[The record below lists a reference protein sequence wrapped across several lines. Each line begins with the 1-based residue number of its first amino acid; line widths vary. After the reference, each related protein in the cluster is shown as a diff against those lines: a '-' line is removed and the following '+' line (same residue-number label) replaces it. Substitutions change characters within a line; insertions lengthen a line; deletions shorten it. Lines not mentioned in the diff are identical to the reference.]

1 MKIFFLNKKT
11 SKLGSNRIFI
21 NNLSNLLNALG
32 IETKVS
38 SVFSTGYN
46 IYIASKYSKLTDLI
60 EIKRKQPNSI
70 VGLIHPSDSNTM
82 GKKKINLSNFLICGS
97 GTERDYYLKYKKK

>member
-1 MKIFFLNKKT
+1 MKIFFLNKGL

-46 IYIASKYSKLTDLI
+46 IYIASKSSKLTDLI
-60 EIKRKQPNSI
+60 EIKNKQPNSI
-70 VGLIHPSDSNTM
+70 LGLIHPSDRSSA
-82 GKKKINLSNFLICGS
+82 GKKK
-97 GTERDYYLKYKKK
+97 

>member
-1 MKIFFLNKKT
+1 MKIFFLNKGP

-21 NNLSNLLNALG
+21 NNLSNLLNVVG

-60 EIKRKQPNSI
+60 EIKSKQPNSI
-70 VGLIHPSDSNTM
+70 VGLIHPSDSSAM
-82 GKKKINLSNFLICGS
+82 GKKK
-97 GTERDYYLKYKKK
+97 

>member
-1 MKIFFLNKKT
+1 MKIFFLNKGL

-21 NNLSNLLNALG
+21 NNLSNLLNVVG

-46 IYIASKYSKLTDLI
+46 IYIASKYSNLTDLI
-60 EIKRKQPNSI
+60 EVKTKNNQIQ
-70 VGLIHPSDSNTM
+70 
-82 GKKKINLSNFLICGS
+82 F
-97 GTERDYYLKYKKK
+97 

>member
-1 MKIFFLNKKT
+1 MKIFFLNKGL

-46 IYIASKYSKLTDLI
+46 IYIASKYSNLTDLI
-60 EIKRKQPNSI
+60 E
-70 VGLIHPSDSNTM
+70 V
-82 GKKKINLSNFLICGS
+82 KKKTTKFNSRSYSSI
-97 GTERDYYLKYKKK
+97 